1 MSIEWP
7 LILTPTF
14 LGSIPN
20 FGVLVPKQLT
30 VSTQDWGKG
39 CNNYVCPPTCLVS
52 AVFCFIC
59 KFAKPRAL

>member
-7 LILTPTF
+7 LIITPTF

-30 VSTQDWGKG
+30 VSPKIGKKVVTI
-39 CNNYVCPPTCLVS
+39 VCPPTCLVI
-52 AVFCFIC
+52 AVLFHMQLC
-59 KFAKPRAL
+59 KAKAL